1 MIALISISEARISR
15 NMNVP
20 LDKLKENVIRN
31 MQNTYIMLETQD
43 LERAKLINDKKEMK
57 DEENW

>member
-1 MIALISISEARISR
+1 
-15 NMNVP
+15 MNVP
-20 LDKLKENVIRN
+20 FYKLKENVIRN